1 MLVYTLITEHDKN
14 NHVYLSA
21 VINHQLFTSHHIMH
35 ETNVISSMWRYLR
48 ILFKNRFRVFRT
60 KTVTLNTDVIS
71 QVANMKQA
79 QKIIQYW

>member
-35 ETNVISSMWRYLR
+35 ETNVISSM
-48 ILFKNRFRVFRT
+48 
-60 KTVTLNTDVIS
+60 
-71 QVANMKQA
+71 
-79 QKIIQYW
+79 